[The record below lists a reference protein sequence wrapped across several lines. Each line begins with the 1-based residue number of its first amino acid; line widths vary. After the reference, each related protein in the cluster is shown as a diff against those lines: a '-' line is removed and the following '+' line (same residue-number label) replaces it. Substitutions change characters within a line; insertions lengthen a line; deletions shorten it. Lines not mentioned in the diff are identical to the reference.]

1 MWRCRPRARCWY
13 VSRSPAEER
22 PGFPVLVLSQYV
34 ERLHARELLAD
45 GTGAV
50 GYLLK
55 DRVSDT
61 QQFIDAVA

>member
-1 MWRCRPRARCWY
+1 MP
-13 VSRSPAEER
+13 
-22 PGFPVLVLSQYV
+22 VLSQYV